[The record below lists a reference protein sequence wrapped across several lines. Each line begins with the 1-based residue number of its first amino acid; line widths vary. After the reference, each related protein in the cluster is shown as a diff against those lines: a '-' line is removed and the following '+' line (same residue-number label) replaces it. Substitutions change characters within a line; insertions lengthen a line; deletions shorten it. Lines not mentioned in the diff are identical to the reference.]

1 MIGSR
6 PLTALL
12 LVPLALTGCS
22 AKQRVRTETTL
33 ADIMISDQQSQQIGL
48 QVREDLD
55 KQGVRY
61 IKDPEVLAY
70 VDGIAARIFPLA
82 RKDRPG
88 VDFSVK
94 VIDDPNT
101 VNAFATPGGYLY
113 LYSGLLLAADNEAEV
128 AGVLA
133 HEAGH
138 VVGRHVERQMVSSYG
153 LQAIASMAIGS
164 NPSLAQEIAASIAST
179 GLMRAHGRSEE
190 IEADEYGARYSA
202 RAGYDPHAMITFFG
216 KLGAMEQK
224 TPGMLGWL
232 RTHPTSRARID
243 NLKGYIADHHLHG
256 TELDAARHQQIRRRL
271 SQGG

>member
-1 MIGSR
+1 MTGARRLAVLSLL
-6 PLTALL
+6 PLS
-12 LVPLALTGCS
+12 LAACS
-22 AKQRVRTETTL
+22 SVQRVRTETAL
-33 ADIMISDQQSQQIGL
+33 ANVLISDQQSQQIGL

-61 IKDPEVLAY
+61 VKDPEVIGY

-82 RKDRPG
+82 RRDRPG
-88 VDFSVK
+88 VDFTVR
-94 VIDDPNT
+94 VIDDPKT

-138 VVGRHVERQMVSSYG
+138 VVGRHVERQMVNAYG
-153 LQAIASMAIGS
+153 LQALASMAIGS
-164 NPSLAQEIAASIAST
+164 NPSLAQEIAAGIAST

-190 IEADEYGARYSA
+190 IEADEYGARYAA
-202 RAGYDPHAMITFFG
+202 RAGYDPHAMITFFK
-216 KLGAMEQK
+216 KLGAMEQQ
-224 TPGMLGWL
+224 TPGLLGWL

-243 NLKGYIADHHLHG
+243 NLRGYIDDHHLRG
-256 TELDAARHQQIRRRL
+256 TELDATRHQQIKRRL
-271 SQGG
+271 QSDG